1 MNRKLSILF
10 LAAAVILLCACG
22 RGSLQGTGSDVVSGS
37 AGTVNDVASGS
48 AVKKQVTLELDIDRK
63 NKISIPDPAKIQGDV
78 VKIKLQKE
86 STYEEY
92 EDEQAYIDYENEEY
106 RADLSFAGFEKE
118 VFVSSYVTGNMTT
131 PESDASDCLALFVHE
146 KVMGTGSS
154 YDEKNYFLVLDYGTG
169 TCYKT
174 ETKFF
179 LHSFTSWTELKAMDV
194 TGDGTQ
200 EIVATH
206 IYNKSV
212 EWGAFRCDEET
223 HKLVDLFSTLDDYKE
238 DYVDRLWFSG
248 HPADDYKV
256 VLEFPEIGY
265 SETVSMIEDGG
276 YKEEDLQVDH
286 TEDSMEWNPVG
297 LWKDGKLQ
305 KDKVDEDT
313 VFLYTLD
320 HVDYVTTQE
329 GNLQIELV
337 RGIYVGHRSEGI
349 GNMHIFLH
357 YDAKT
362 DRMILDRV
370 KYVDEE
376 EAQKEWKTFHEW
388 DER

>member
-1 MNRKLSILF
+1 MNRKTSVIF
-10 LAAAVILLCACG
+10 LAAVVILLCACN
-22 RGSLQGTGSDVVSGS
+22 RGSLQGTASDVVSGS

-48 AVKKQVTLELDIDRK
+48 AAKRQVTLELDIDRK

-86 STYEEY
+86 AEYGGYKDEEY
-92 EDEQAYIDYENEEY
+92 LT
-106 RADLSFAGFEKE
+106 DLSFAGFEKE

-146 KVMGTGSS
+146 NLSETGSP

-206 IYNKSV
+206 IYNKSI

-223 HKLVDLFSTLDDYKE
+223 QKLVDLFSTLDDYKE

-248 HPADDYKV
+248 RPIDDYKV

-286 TEDSMEWNPVG
+286 IEAPMEWNPVG
-297 LWKDGKLQ
+297 LWKDGKLK

-337 RGIYVGHRSEGI
+337 RGIYVGHRSERI
-349 GNMHIFLH
+349 GNMHMFLQ

-376 EAQKEWKTFHEW
+376 EASKEWKTFHEW

>member
-1 MNRKLSILF
+1 MNRKLNVLF
-10 LAAAVILLCACG
+10 FAAVVILLCACG
-22 RGSLQGTGSDVVSGS
+22 RGSVPGTVGDVVSGS

-48 AVKKQVTLELDIDRK
+48 AVKRQVTLELDIDRK

-86 STYEEY
+86 AGDDEEEY
-92 EDEQAYIDYENEEY
+92 KDEEY

-131 PESDASDCLALFVHE
+131 PESDASDCLALFVHDT
-146 KVMGTGSS
+146 KVMETGSS

-179 LHSFTSWTELKAMDV
+179 LHNLSWWTELKAMDV

-200 EIVATH
+200 EVIASH

-223 HKLVDLFSTLDDYKE
+223 HKLVDLFSTLDDYK
-238 DYVDRLWFSG
+238 DDHIDRSWFSG
-248 HPADDYKV
+248 HPIDDYKV

-265 SETVSMIEDGG
+265 SETVSLIEDGG

-286 TEDSMEWNPVG
+286 IEAPMEWNPVG

-320 HVDYVTTQE
+320 HVDRVTTQE
-329 GNLQIELV
+329 GEIQIELV

-349 GNMHIFLH
+349 GNMHMFLQ

-362 DRMILDRV
+362 DRMILNRV

-376 EAQKEWKTFHEW
+376 EARKEWETFHEW
-388 DER
+388 DERRN

>member
-1 MNRKLSILF
+1 MNRKTSVLF
-10 LAAAVILLCACG
+10 LAAVVILLCACG
-22 RGSLQGTGSDVVSGS
+22 RGSVQGTASDVVSGS

-48 AVKKQVTLELDIDRK
+48 AVTKQVTLELDIDRK

-86 STYEEY
+86 AGDDEEEY
-92 EDEQAYIDYENEEY
+92 KDEEY
-106 RADLSFAGFEKE
+106 RADLSFVGFEKE
-118 VFVSSYVTGNMTT
+118 VYVSSYVTGNMTT

-146 KVMGTGSS
+146 KVMETNSS
-154 YDEKNYFLVLDYGTG
+154 YGEKNYFLVLDYGTG

-174 ETKFF
+174 ETEFS
-179 LHSFTSWTELKAMDV
+179 LHGFSSWTELKAMDV

-200 EIVATH
+200 EVIASH

-223 HKLVDLFSTLDDYKE
+223 QKLVDLFSTLDDYKE
-238 DYVDRLWFSG
+238 DHIDRSWFSG
-248 HPADDYKV
+248 HLIDDYKV

-276 YKEEDLQVDH
+276 YKEEELQVDH
-286 TEDSMEWNPVG
+286 IEAPMEWNPVG

-305 KDKVDEDT
+305 KKKVNKNT

-320 HVDYVTTQE
+320 HVDYVTSEE
-329 GNLQIELV
+329 GNIQIELV
-337 RGIYVGHRSEGI
+337 RGIYVGHRSEGV
-349 GNMHIFLH
+349 GNMHMFLQ
-357 YDAKT
+357 YDAT
-362 DRMILDRV
+362 SDRMVLNRV

-376 EAQKEWKTFHEW
+376 EKYKEWETFHEW
-388 DER
+388 DDR

>member
-1 MNRKLSILF
+1 MNRKTSVLF

-22 RGSLQGTGSDVVSGS
+22 RGSVQGTASDVVSGS

-48 AVKKQVTLELDIDRK
+48 AVTKQVTLELDIDRK
-63 NKISIPDPAKIQGDV
+63 NKIYIPDPAKIQGDV

-86 STYEEY
+86 AGDEEKY
-92 EDEQAYIDYENEEY
+92 KDEEY

-131 PESDASDCLALFVHE
+131 PESDASDCLALFVHDTE
-146 KVMGTGSS
+146 VMGTGSS

-179 LHSFTSWTELKAMDV
+179 LHSFSGWTELKAIDV

-200 EIVATH
+200 EVIASR

-212 EWGAFRCDEET
+212 EWGAFRCDEGT
-223 HKLVDLFSTLDDYKE
+223 QKLVDLFSTLDDYKE
-238 DYVDRLWFSG
+238 DHIDRSWFSG
-248 HPADDYKV
+248 HLIDDYKV
-256 VLEFPEIGY
+256 VLEFPVIGY

-286 TEDSMEWNPVG
+286 IEALMEWNPVG

-305 KDKVDEDT
+305 KKKVDEDT

-320 HVDYVTTQE
+320 HVDYVTSEE
-329 GNLQIELV
+329 GNIQVELV

-349 GNMHIFLH
+349 GNMHMFLQ

-362 DRMILDRV
+362 DRMVLNRV
-370 KYVDEE
+370 KYVGEE
-376 EAQKEWKTFHEW
+376 EALKEWETFHEW
-388 DER
+388 DELRN